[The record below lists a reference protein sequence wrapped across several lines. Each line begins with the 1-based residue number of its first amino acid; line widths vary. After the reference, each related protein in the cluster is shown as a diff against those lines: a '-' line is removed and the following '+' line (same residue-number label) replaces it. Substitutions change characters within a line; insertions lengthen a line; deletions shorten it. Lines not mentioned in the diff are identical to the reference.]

1 MDKNMA
7 DFSYFLPVLTPFN
20 PPLYGV
26 ERGKPER
33 SGGEPVPRPREG
45 EYMKFYFFLSV
56 FILLIFKTYK
66 IIYT

>member
-1 MDKNMA
+1 MA

-20 PPLYGV
+20 PPLYAV

-33 SGGEPVPRPREG
+33 SGGDG

-56 FILLIFKTYK
+56 FILLIFRNL
-66 IIYT
+66 

>member
-33 SGGEPVPRPREG
+33 SGGGG
-45 EYMKFYFFLSV
+45 EYRKFYFFLSV